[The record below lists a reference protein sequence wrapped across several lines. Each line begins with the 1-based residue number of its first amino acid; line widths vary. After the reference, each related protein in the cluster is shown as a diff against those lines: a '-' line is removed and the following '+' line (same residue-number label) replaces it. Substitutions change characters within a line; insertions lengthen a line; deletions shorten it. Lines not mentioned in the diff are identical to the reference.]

1 MTTSS
6 LFLDQLFEQFCKE
19 KEYVKN
25 SSRHTILFYQYSFQT
40 FKRILGDDV
49 DLTKNHLTRFVLC
62 MRERGMKPAT
72 CNVYI
77 RGMNSFLSWLHENEH
92 ISEPLKIKQLQTEQK
107 IMQTFTDQQLKSI
120 ASLRCQA

>member
-6 LFLDQLFEQFCKE
+6 LLLDQLFEQFYKE

-40 FKRILGDDV
+40 FKRILGDDI

-62 MRERGMKPAT
+62 MREKGMKPAT
-72 CNVYI
+72 TAVDFF
-77 RGMNSFLSWLHENEH
+77 GA
-92 ISEPLKIKQLQTEQK
+92 QTEVSH
-107 IMQTFTDQQLKSI
+107 TRRH
-120 ASLRCQA
+120 APALRV